1 MVAPSQALNADHD
14 AMVIGGGRNGLA
26 AAYLARAGLR
36 PLVLEARANTGGTA
50 TTETPWGPDFKVTA
64 LSYVM
69 SLMPPALD
77 QCSSATHGGGG
88 VTGIVG
94 YLCSRRLLKDRRWWR
109 RS

>member
-36 PLVLEARANTGGTA
+36 PLVLEARANTGGAA
-50 TTETPWGPDFKVTA
+50 TTET
-64 LSYVM
+64 
-69 SLMPPALD
+69 MPPTLY